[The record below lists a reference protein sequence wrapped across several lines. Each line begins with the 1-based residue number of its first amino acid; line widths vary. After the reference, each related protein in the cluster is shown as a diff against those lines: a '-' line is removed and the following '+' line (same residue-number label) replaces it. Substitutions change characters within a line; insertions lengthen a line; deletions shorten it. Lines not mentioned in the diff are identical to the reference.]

1 MSCRR
6 YVTSV
11 DVTYWDMLFMQFRMK
26 WVSNNYKQL
35 KSSIQ
40 VMFVCF
46 FCPVCVGRLNTLQL
60 RHTNP
65 GGVCRWNIST
75 ISTHCCSANLSGL
88 HACFQVATHGGGGFI
103 RSRRGTSLAS
113 AWQQM
118 PFVISVPGR
127 RAATQQTS
135 KNCQGDKYID
145 TGGSGMWGRAGERPH
160 FLFAFIQRSG

>member
-1 MSCRR
+1 MWHIETCYSCNFIWNEFQITINSWKVRFK
-6 YVTSV
+6 
-11 DVTYWDMLFMQFRMK
+11 WCLFVFFR
-26 WVSNNYKQL
+26 
-35 KSSIQ
+35 
-40 VMFVCF
+40 
-46 FCPVCVGRLNTLQL
+46 PVCVGRLNTLQL

-145 TGGSGMWGRAGERPH
+145 TGGSGMWGRPGERPH
-160 FLFAFIQRSG
+160 FLFAFIQRSD